1 MNTKR
6 VFIGIISL
14 LILLPAIQIISAVQS
29 NITVKTLPIHEVQLT
44 TYDSAK
50 ADFSKFEGFRGY
62 TFSDGKIKFVSEAD
76 KPFNIVIYIKNID
89 HQTVTSETFEEEFTP
104 GEPIWI
110 ELYTNGSNVEVGEE
124 ALALFNEENS
134 TEDINISSIASNE
147 VNNSIEINET
157 NETIVNSTIVN
168 STETGIDSESKIGF
182 TIFEED
188 GTVKKV
194 VYYSFGVLLIAII
207 VFVGLKIVKRSKSEE
222 KNWPKEIHIRKLSEV
237 IAERRL
243 NEDKNIE
250 LKRAEKKLQEIEGKI
265 DQIRNKEKIE
275 GIKKGI
281 MEKEKEL
288 VELRKKQKE
297 IERGR

>member
-1 MNTKR
+1 MKTKR
-6 VFIGIISL
+6 VIIGIIGL
-14 LILLPAIQIISAVQS
+14 LILLPAIQIISAVQT

-76 KPFNIVIYIKNID
+76 KPFNIVIYIKNIE

-110 ELYTNGSNVEVGEE
+110 ELYTNGSNVEVGED
-124 ALALFNEENS
+124 ALALINENN
-134 TEDINISSIASNE
+134 TEDINISSVVSNDI
-147 VNNSIEINET
+147 NNSIESNNT
-157 NETIVNSTIVN
+157 NETTANSTVN
-168 STETGIDSESKIGF
+168 STETEIASESKIRF

-194 VYYSFGVLLIAII
+194 VYYSLGVLLIAII
-207 VFVGLKIVKRSKSEE
+207 IFVVLRVIKRSKMEE
-222 KNWPKEIHIRKLSEV
+222 ENGPKDIHVRKLSEV
-237 IAERRL
+237 IAERKL
-243 NEDKNIE
+243 SEEKNIE
-250 LKRAEKKLQEIEGKI
+250 LKRAEKRLQEIEGKI
-265 DQIRNKEKIE
+265 EQIKNKEKIDD
-275 GIKKGI
+275 IKKGI
-281 MEKEKEL
+281 IEKEKEL

-297 IERGR
+297 IERGRL